1 MEEKFI
7 KILNKKDCT
16 GCRACEQICPVKA
29 ISMKEDDEGFITPKV
44 DEERCIKC
52 GLCKKTCGQ
61 IDRFYNKNNLEERNE
76 LEKMLKEKFPTF
88 EYIIDGHVGAALSCY
103 LGSGLL
109 GVAIQFI

>member
-16 GCRACEQICPVKA
+16 GCRACQQICPVKA
-29 ISMKEDDEGFITPKV
+29 ISINEDDEGFITPKV

-61 IDRFYNKNNLEERNE
+61 IDRFYNKNNF
-76 LEKMLKEKFPTF
+76 KMSETQQFNVLQS
-88 EYIIDGHVGAALSCY
+88 V
-103 LGSGLL
+103 GLL
-109 GVAIQFI
+109 SQQSYNCIHNLSDMGS

>member
-44 DEERCIKC
+44 DEER
-52 GLCKKTCGQ
+52 
-61 IDRFYNKNNLEERNE
+61 RMEH
-76 LEKMLKEKFPTF
+76 P
-88 EYIIDGHVGAALSCY
+88 HLSIAQNI
-103 LGSGLL
+103 G
-109 GVAIQFI
+109 

>member
-61 IDRFYNKNNLEERNE
+61 IDRFYNKNKN
-76 LEKMLKEKFPTF
+76 MLIKVKKEKITKNVYLNNA
-88 EYIIDGHVGAALSCY
+88 YIDFI
-103 LGSGLL
+103 LG
-109 GVAIQFI
+109 

>member
-44 DEERCIKC
+44 YEARCIKC
-52 GLCKKTCGQ
+52 G
-61 IDRFYNKNNLEERNE
+61 
-76 LEKMLKEKFPTF
+76 
-88 EYIIDGHVGAALSCY
+88 
-103 LGSGLL
+103 
-109 GVAIQFI
+109 